1 MKLVVMI
8 KREEE
13 KVIARRKYVRKFCP
27 NKRDKRLVHQ
37 PCARCV

>member
-13 KVIARRKYVRKFCP
+13 KVIARRKYVRKLCT
-27 NKRDKRLVHQ
+27 NKRDKRLGHQ